1 MFFIKWLCYIIL
13 NFAVICLVFS
23 IPSYHE
29 KHMSELIAAGMIIIN
44 YIVLIKCYKWKEY
57 QMQAYWIIAYIGD
70 ILLTTSVIYIIAGGG
85 Q

>member
-1 MFFIKWLCYIIL
+1 
-13 NFAVICLVFS
+13 
-23 IPSYHE
+23 
-29 KHMSELIAAGMIIIN
+29 MSELISAVMIIIN